1 MACRLHFA
9 GRQYV
14 NAWCLQD
21 SGGYDQPVLDDL
33 PPVVVP
39 YAKGKAW
46 MAAYTQ
52 AAMRLVR
59 RLEKGVELRP
69 NCTAEE
75 LVLHRLIDIAKISWE
90 EEDEVVAEAIKGLLR
105 STLDEDFDLVS
116 DAAFQDHDVLM
127 LFDMPQLINTSE
139 MLQMMGCANLHPQDC
154 FKPFKQHLTSNHV

>member
-1 MACRLHFA
+1 MSQIIQLTCAHCPSTPLSILPLRVLLGYTPTCRHAAQAAGASAADTEVSSDDDDDFWLSPRMACRLHFA

-69 NCTAEE
+69 NCTGEE
-75 LVLHRLIDIAKISWE
+75 Q
-90 EEDEVVAEAIKGLLR
+90 G
-105 STLDEDFDLVS
+105 
-116 DAAFQDHDVLM
+116 AF
-127 LFDMPQLINTSE
+127 
-139 MLQMMGCANLHPQDC
+139 
-154 FKPFKQHLTSNHV
+154 